1 MNSVPV
7 LYAFC
12 FPNQIVSQIYDL
24 LILSTEGFH
33 RGTIWLKVD
42 NLAALSTNLPTL
54 CQKICHE
61 NALYWPQIWVI
72 RHWTTPM
79 GRGSDWAISSAKN
92 QRPVSDIQHCKLF
105 SNIILSRNP
114 TCLLCYQNKQWF
126 PDYLAGTSR
135 LGGVCVITGRS
146 AIRGHG
152 VGHYRSSE
160 CGGEAEKVESHPF
173 GVSQVSC
180 CALLVLYGACSE
192 PCLAEKDDL
201 KVQAE
206 RPTHLWFVTFKG
218 SLWDFSRSLMVYCF
232 CGLIRRTSIK

>member
-1 MNSVPV
+1 MFAVCS
-7 LYAFC
+7 
-12 FPNQIVSQIYDL
+12 PNQIVGQIYDL
-24 LILSTEGFH
+24 LILSTVGFH
-33 RGTIWLKVD
+33 RGTIWLKVG
-42 NLAALSTNLPTL
+42 NLEALATNLPTL

-61 NALYWPQIWVI
+61 NALYRPQIWVI

-92 QRPVSDIQHCKLF
+92 LRPVSDIQYCKYF
-105 SNIILSRNP
+105 SNIILSWKP

-160 CGGEAEKVESHPF
+160 CGGEEEKVESHPF
-173 GVSQVSC
+173 GVSQVSRR
-180 CALLVLYGACSE
+180 ALLIIYGALLWALPRKMISKCRRSG
-192 PCLAEKDDL
+192 PHTPDL
-201 KVQAE
+201 SLLRALSGILE
-206 RPTHLWFVTFKG
+206 ELDGELFLWA
-218 SLWDFSRSLMVYCF
+218 DQED
-232 CGLIRRTSIK
+232 IK